1 MQDKHRP
8 APPYGASD
16 PRSFRV
22 ERPFRMSMFGG
33 MRVRWSVDGGRH
45 TRLDGHIPEPDV
57 ELEGAELSDSER
69 DAAIGRE
76 RVRREQ
82 RNRRRP

>member
-1 MQDKHRP
+1 MQDRNRQHPDHR
-8 APPYGASD
+8 A
-16 PRSFRV
+16 FRL

-33 MRVRWSVDGGRH
+33 MRLRWAYDDDRH
-45 TRLDGHIPEPDV
+45 TRLDGYIPEPDV
-57 ELEGAELSDSER
+57 ELEDAELSDSER

-76 RVRREQ
+76 RLRREQ